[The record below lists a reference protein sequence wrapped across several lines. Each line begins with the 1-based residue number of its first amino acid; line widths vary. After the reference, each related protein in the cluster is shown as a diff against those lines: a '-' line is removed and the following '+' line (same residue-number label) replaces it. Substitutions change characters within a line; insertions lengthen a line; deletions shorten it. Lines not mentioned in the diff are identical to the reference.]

1 MDTNT
6 ASTGPS
12 LTDLQSGAATM
23 NPAPVAVPAP
33 APAPMGV
40 EGAEGV
46 ETMEKGGI
54 LGDTFKN
61 VDWVE
66 ATVIGVLGAALFY
79 MIYYYR
85 MRINTY
91 KGEHVELT
99 NDVTELK
106 AKMSKIM
113 QAGAKRT
120 SRI

>member
-23 NPAPVAVPAP
+23 NPAPVATPAP
-33 APAPMGV
+33 ATMT
-40 EGAEGV
+40 EGGEGV

-91 KGEHVELT
+91 KGEHVELA
-99 NDVTELK
+99 NDVTDLK
-106 AKMSKIM
+106 AKMSKLM
-113 QAGAKRT
+113 QSGAKRT

>member
-23 NPAPVAVPAP
+23 DPAPVAVPSP
-33 APAPMGV
+33 APAPV
-40 EGAEGV
+40 GAEGV
-46 ETMEKGGI
+46 EAMEKGGI

-91 KGEHVELT
+91 KSEHIELT
-99 NDVTELK
+99 NEVTELK